1 LFEFSLGVE
10 IEKTKRCIHMED
22 WEKKDELIHCLEA
35 DDDEYE
41 STDLMLMLGYADAIL
56 EEAEI

>member
-1 LFEFSLGVE
+1 
-10 IEKTKRCIHMED
+10 MED